1 MIDKNPMTLI
11 DEVEATD
18 VGAQGLAAANLAGQ
32 VMRLLHEALD
42 ESDLD
47 QKALAEKVGVSQGR
61 VSQVLNGDGNLRTA
75 AIARYLRAMGYE
87 AQIAATPV
95 QEGLPKLPRHRS
107 RRSPRNAPVNADVVA
122 PGTTVR
128 GRLLELPS
136 SDLVAQSHE
145 REGKKSHRWVEVKP
159 VLSNRVV
166 DLASYGRWKRS
177 KTRNT
182 TYRAVMSGSV
192 HLKTGH
198 G

>member
-1 MIDKNPMTLI
+1 MTEKKSMTLI

-18 VGAQGLAAANLAGQ
+18 AGAQGMAAANLAGQ

-42 ESDLD
+42 ASDLD

-61 VSQVLNGDGNLRTA
+61 VSQVLNGDGNLRVA
-75 AIARYLRAMGYE
+75 AVARYLRAMGYD
-87 AQIAATPV
+87 AQVAATPA
-95 QEGLPKLPRHRS
+95 EEALPKLSVHSS
-107 RRSPRNAPVNADVVA
+107 RRSPRKKLANTDVV
-122 PGTTVR
+122 
-128 GRLLELPS
+128 LESPLS
-136 SDLVAQSHE
+136 GLVPRMHE
-145 REGKKSHRWVEVKP
+145 REGKKSSRWVEVKP
-159 VLSNRVV
+159 VVSNRVV

-177 KTRNT
+177 KTRKT